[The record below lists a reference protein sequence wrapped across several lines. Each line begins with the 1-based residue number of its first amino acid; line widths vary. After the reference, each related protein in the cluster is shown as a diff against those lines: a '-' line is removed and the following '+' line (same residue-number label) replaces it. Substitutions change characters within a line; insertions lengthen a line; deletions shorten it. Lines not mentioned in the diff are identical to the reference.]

1 VIKKISL
8 LLVLLALLLPHEL
21 GPHGESV
28 KITNNLNLL
37 VVRSGPVNNMMLL
50 SERAGIKIPWDKST
64 DRYKQNA
71 DAYGMAQRYLGKP
84 AIDGLYLTVN
94 KDSKAYATGLRSGDI
109 LSNIKFQKPCKFQ
122 EKNILADWF
131 NTYACVSDVTIS
143 RGDDF
148 TKLTLPAGSN
158 MGASGLRILTDHSP
172 PPPKVTNQDTGLS
185 GGLVL
190 SLYYLDKETKGSL
203 FSKDKVAATGM
214 ISPTNLEFSAISELS
229 KKYTAAVENKNTLLL
244 LADDQPLDE
253 LSKIKSNP
261 NITIKKIK
269 NLEQAVKIL
278 CNRGADDELCK
289 KNNKYALN
297 G

>member
-1 VIKKISL
+1 MSIKVTFFLI
-8 LLVLLALLLPHEL
+8 LLALLLPHEIRA
-21 GPHGESV
+21 HGESV

-37 VVRSGPVNNMMLL
+37 VVRSGPVNNMMIL

-64 DRYKQNA
+64 DRYIQNA

-84 AIDGLYLTVN
+84 SVDGLYLTVD
-94 KDSKAYATGLRSGDI
+94 KDSIAYATGLRSGDI
-109 LSNIKFQKPCKFQ
+109 LSQIKFQKPCKFE

-131 NTYACVSDVTIS
+131 NTYACVSNVTIS
-143 RGDDF
+143 RGENF
-148 TKLTLPAGSN
+148 TKLTLPPGSTR
-158 MGASGLRILTDHSP
+158 GASGNRILTNYSP
-172 PPPKVTNQDTGLS
+172 APPKVTNQDTGLS

-214 ISPTNLEFSAISELS
+214 ISPTNLEFSAISELL
-229 KKYTAAVENKNTLLL
+229 KKYKAAVKSKATLLL

-253 LSKIKSNP
+253 INNIESNP

-278 CNRGADDELCK
+278 CDRGAEDELCES
-289 KNNKYALN
+289 NNIT
-297 G
+297 